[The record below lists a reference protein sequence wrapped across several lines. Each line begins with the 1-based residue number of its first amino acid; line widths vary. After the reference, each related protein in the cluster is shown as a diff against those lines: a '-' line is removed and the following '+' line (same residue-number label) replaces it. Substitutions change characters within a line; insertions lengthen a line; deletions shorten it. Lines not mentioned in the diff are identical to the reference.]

1 MRDRGAR
8 RRACVA
14 VACGSRGR
22 LLRSDARKQ
31 ERDDDDALD
40 RDLHTG
46 GPSNPRGSP
55 AGLAAGGYSVPGIGG
70 SVGGLNE
77 LGMRKMNCEG
87 TTSSSH
93 DFHVLATSVG
103 FTGGKP
109 SASVRDPADHCIRGG
124 RIGVGSRFNGLRR
137 LTPCSVSITG
147 AGGLSLPATPAYTNN
162 INPGMAT
169 ASYTYA
175 GDANHYG
182 SSGSKTFQIL
192 YSSEPCLGSPGRDV
206 LQPINRDAPSTT
218 SAFKKG
224 STASQVPGLRF
235 LWTLDWHGGCR
246 DILRIGEEAQRDG
259 FGRTCD
265 RRHRLHDA

>member
-1 MRDRGAR
+1 VTVAGTRTFAGSPSFSYSQSPVSPAVGGSLSECGTDTTASSSVGSTYHVLVASCTGLTTDGNHQISYTDGGSTVTKASSTTTVSCP
-8 RRACVA
+8 ACVIY
-14 VACGSRGR
+14 
-22 LLRSDARKQ
+22 
-31 ERDDDDALD
+31 
-40 RDLHTG
+40 
-46 GPSNPRGSP
+46 
-55 AGLAAGGYSVPGIGG
+55 AGLA
-70 SVGGLNE
+70 
-77 LGMRKMNCEG
+77 
-87 TTSSSH
+87 
-93 DFHVLATSVG
+93 
-103 FTGGKP
+103 
-109 SASVRDPADHCIRGG
+109 
-124 RIGVGSRFNGLRR
+124 

-246 DILRIGEEAQRDG
+246 DILRVGEEAQRDG